1 MIILL
6 NGSPRKNGTT
16 STILKY
22 IEQLLQQKQIET
34 KLIHVSDLKL
44 KYCDG
49 CSKCYQ
55 IGKCIYN
62 DDIEHLSIEI
72 RNCSCLIMAT
82 PTYASNISAQLKT
95 IIDKGH
101 FVIEQLL
108 DNKQA
113 MSIVT
118 YENYGGTD
126 TLKILNKLLL
136 FSGANIC
143 GKIKIK
149 NSFPSNP
156 LNNKNI
162 NIITKQTNKFYYAL
176 INNKKSL
183 IQTIIKTIIF
193 NFGIVPFVKK
203 KGNKYI
209 GVTNIWKK
217 NHIKAK

>member
-1 MIILL
+1 
-6 NGSPRKNGTT
+6 
-16 STILKY
+16 
-22 IEQLLQQKQIET
+22 
-34 KLIHVSDLKL
+34 
-44 KYCDG
+44 
-49 CSKCYQ
+49 
-55 IGKCIYN
+55 
-62 DDIEHLSIEI
+62 
-72 RNCSCLIMAT
+72 
-82 PTYASNISAQLKT
+82 
-95 IIDKGH
+95 
-101 FVIEQLL
+101 
-108 DNKQA
+108 

-136 FSGANIC
+136 FSGANIY

-149 NSFPSNP
+149 NSFSSNP

-176 INNKKSL
+176 INNQKSL

-217 NHIKAK
+217 NHIKVK